1 MHVNIQIE
9 GPLPFGSIGASSAD
23 EKLRLA
29 ASVFES
35 SGEAILITNALGSIV
50 SANPAFEEMTG
61 YSAADVLGL
70 NPSLLSSGRH
80 DKDFYQ
86 EMWACLHSDGR
97 WQGEI
102 WNRRKSGEIYP
113 EWLSISAVSNTDDEI
128 SHYVACF
135 SDISERKAAQD
146 KIDFLA
152 FHDPLTRLPNRLLG
166 KDRTRQAVAYAE
178 RNQTRTAVLCL
189 DLDHFKLI
197 NDTLG
202 HTVGDVLLT
211 AVASRLQDCLR
222 ETDVL
227 SRLSGDEFLVVLQDV
242 RSNDAVSSIC
252 DKILKRLAESF
263 TIEGRE
269 ISTSFSVGIAIFPQD
284 GNDAE
289 TLLKHAD
296 TAMFNAKAN
305 GRNNYRFF
313 NDAMNSDAVEHLR
326 MREGLRGAVERGEF
340 VLHYQPQIGLG
351 NIMVGAE
358 ALIRWNHPELGLVPP
373 QRFIPTAEETGLI
386 VPIGAWVLHE
396 ACRQA
401 VAWQAA
407 GLPRFVVAVNLSAV
421 QFRRGD
427 LAQTVSAALADSGL
441 DPSLLELEL
450 TESTLIQDTESA
462 METLH
467 KLKALG
473 VMLSIDDFGTG
484 YSSLSYLKRFNVDK
498 LKIDQSFIRN
508 LCTDPDD
515 NAIVRAIV
523 QMAKGMSLRTIAE
536 GVETVHMLDRLS
548 ELGCDEWQGFHFAR
562 PMPALEFL
570 AYFMAAEELRA
581 GA

>member
-1 MHVNIQIE
+1 
-9 GPLPFGSIGASSAD
+9 
-23 EKLRLA
+23 
-29 ASVFES
+29 
-35 SGEAILITNALGSIV
+35 
-50 SANPAFEEMTG
+50 
-61 YSAADVLGL
+61 
-70 NPSLLSSGRH
+70 
-80 DKDFYQ
+80 
-86 EMWACLHSDGR
+86 
-97 WQGEI
+97 
-102 WNRRKSGEIYP
+102 
-113 EWLSISAVSNTDDEI
+113 
-128 SHYVACF
+128 
-135 SDISERKAAQD
+135 
-146 KIDFLA
+146 
-152 FHDPLTRLPNRLLG
+152 
-166 KDRTRQAVAYAE
+166 
-178 RNQTRTAVLCL
+178 
-189 DLDHFKLI
+189 
-197 NDTLG
+197 
-202 HTVGDVLLT
+202 
-211 AVASRLQDCLR
+211 
-222 ETDVL
+222 
-227 SRLSGDEFLVVLQDV
+227 
-242 RSNDAVSSIC
+242 
-252 DKILKRLAESF
+252 
-263 TIEGRE
+263 
-269 ISTSFSVGIAIFPQD
+269 
-284 GNDAE
+284 
-289 TLLKHAD
+289 
-296 TAMFNAKAN
+296 MFNAKEN

-351 NIMVGAE
+351 KVMVGAE

-386 VPIGAWVLHE
+386 VPIGEWVLQE

-401 VAWQAA
+401 AAWQAA

-427 LAQTVSAALADSGL
+427 LAQTVAAALADSGL

-515 NAIVRAIV
+515 SAIVRAIV

-570 AYFMAAEELRA
+570 AYFTAAEELRA
-581 GA
+581 CA

>member
-1 MHVNIQIE
+1 MPDRRQRE
-9 GPLPFGSIGASSAD
+9 TSSLFGASSAE

-29 ASVFES
+29 ARVFES
-35 SGEAILITNALGSIV
+35 SGEAITITDARARILSV
-50 SANPAFEEMTG
+50 NPAFEEVTG
-61 YSAADVLGL
+61 YSATEVIGR
-70 NPSLLSSGRH
+70 NPSVLSSGRH
-80 DKDFYQ
+80 DKAFYQ
-86 EMWACLHSDGR
+86 EMWAGLHTDGR
-97 WQGEI
+97 WHGEI
-102 WNRRKSGEIYP
+102 WNRRKSGAIYP
-113 EWLSISAVSNTDDEI
+113 EWLTISAVANADDEI
-128 SHYVACF
+128 THFVACF

-152 FHDPLTRLPNRLLG
+152 FHDPLTHLPNRLLG

-178 RNQTRTAVLCL
+178 RNRTRTAVLCL
-189 DLDHFKLI
+189 DLDHFKLV
-197 NDTLG
+197 NDSLG
-202 HTVGDVLLT
+202 HAAGDALLV
-211 AVASRLQDCLR
+211 AVAKRLQDCLR
-222 ETDVL
+222 ESDVL

-242 RSNDAVSSIC
+242 RSNDAVSAIC
-252 DKILKRLAESF
+252 DKILMRLGEPFSV
-263 TIEGRE
+263 EGRE
-269 ISTSFSVGIAIFPQD
+269 LATSFSIGIAVFPQD
-284 GNDAE
+284 GQDAE

-296 TAMFNAKAN
+296 TALFKAKQS
-305 GRNNYRFF
+305 GRNTHRFF
-313 NDAMNSDAVEHLR
+313 DDAMNSDAVEHLS

-340 VLHYQPQIGLG
+340 VLHYQPQIGHG
-351 NIMVGAE
+351 SRMIGAE
-358 ALIRWNHPELGLVPP
+358 ALLRWNHPELGLIAP

-386 VPIGAWVLHE
+386 VPIGEWVLRE

-401 VAWQAA
+401 AAWAAA

-427 LAQTVSAALADSGL
+427 LAQTVAAALAESGL

-450 TESTLIQDTESA
+450 TESTLIEDTDSA
-462 METLH
+462 LATLH
-467 KLKALG
+467 RLKALG

-508 LCTDPDD
+508 LCSDPDD

-536 GVETVHMLDRLS
+536 GVETVYMLDRLS

-562 PMPALEFL
+562 PMPA
-570 AYFMAAEELRA
+570 EELVAYLTAIEKLRGDA
-581 GA
+581 

>member
-1 MHVNIQIE
+1 M
-9 GPLPFGSIGASSAD
+9 FSSRSRTSSD
-23 EKLRLA
+23 EVLRLA

-35 SGEAILITNALGSIV
+35 SGEAITITDAHARILSV
-50 SANPAFEEMTG
+50 NPAFEEVTG
-61 YSAADVLGL
+61 YCAAEVIGR
-70 NPSLLSSGRH
+70 NPSILSSGRH
-80 DKDFYQ
+80 SQEFYE
-86 EMWACLHSDGR
+86 EMWACLHTDGR
-97 WQGEI
+97 WHGEI

-113 EWLSISAVSNTDDEI
+113 EWLTISAVSNADDEI
-128 SHYVACF
+128 THYVGSF

-152 FHDPLTRLPNRLLG
+152 FHDPLTHLPNRLLG

-178 RNQTRTAVLCL
+178 RNQAKTAVLCL

-197 NDTLG
+197 NDSLG
-202 HTVGDVLLT
+202 HAAGDTLLT
-211 AVASRLQDCLR
+211 AVATRLQECLR

-242 RSNDAVSSIC
+242 RTNDAVSSIC
-252 DKILKRLAESF
+252 EKILAHLAEPF
-263 TIEGRE
+263 PLEGRE
-269 ISTSFSVGIAIFPQD
+269 LTTSFSIGIAVFPQD
-284 GNDAE
+284 GQDAE

-296 TAMFNAKAN
+296 TALFKAKEG
-305 GRNNYRFF
+305 GRNTYRFF
-313 NDAMNSDAVEHLR
+313 DDAMNSDAVEHLR
-326 MREGLRGAVERGEF
+326 MREGLRGAVDRGEF
-340 VLHYQPQIGLG
+340 VLHYQPQIGFG
-351 NIMVGAE
+351 NFMVGAE
-358 ALIRWNHPELGLVPP
+358 ALLRWNHPELGLVAP

-386 VPIGAWVLHE
+386 VPIGSWVLRE

-401 VAWQAA
+401 AAWQAA

-421 QFRRGD
+421 QFKRGD
-427 LAQTVSAALADSGL
+427 LAQTVAAALAESGL

-462 METLH
+462 LETLH
-467 KLKALG
+467 RLKALG

-508 LCTDPDD
+508 LCSDPDD
-515 NAIVRAIV
+515 DAIVRAIV
-523 QMAKGMSLRTIAE
+523 QMAKGMSLKTIAE
-536 GVETVHMLDRLS
+536 GVETVSMLDRLS
-548 ELGCDEWQGFHFAR
+548 ELGCNEWQGFHFAR
-562 PMPALEFL
+562 PMPPEEFVAYL
-570 AYFMAAEELRA
+570 ASIEKLR